1 MRNRR
6 SSRNDCV
13 GEGEAAMTNVAIYCR
28 SRRYVVFG
36 QYESIWVKGAKV
48 PGNVRVGYFMGAPS
62 AAAVSNDEEW
72 LLSTGNGLVA
82 YHLRPPWRSYGV
94 GPAGVLPPARSFR
107 AVSEFRQWWEAGRGS
122 SDELTPE
129 GGVLWLTQV
138 RALHG
143 HRFLV
148 TTARN
153 RRAPDA
159 AYRVGQLIVDADR
172 RTFRLHREWTEDAPA
187 RADGNE

>member
-1 MRNRR
+1 M
-6 SSRNDCV
+6 
-13 GEGEAAMTNVAIYCR
+13 
-28 SRRYVVFG
+28 FG
-36 QYESIWVKGAKV
+36 QYESIWVKGVKV
-48 PGNVRVGYFMGAPS
+48 PGTVRVGYFMGAPGG
-62 AAAVSNDEEW
+62 AAMSGDEEW

-94 GPAGVLPPARSFR
+94 GPAGALPPARSFR
-107 AVSEFRQWWEAGRGS
+107 TDPGCRQWWEAGRGS

-143 HRFLV
+143 HQFLV

-153 RRAPDA
+153 RRTPDA
-159 AYRVGQLIVDADR
+159 DYRAGELIVDADR
-172 RTFRLHREWTEDAPA
+172 RTFRLHREWMEEAP
-187 RADGNE
+187 RPRSRKE